1 MFDLSSATRANTK
14 REKLMKNSNIVDLS
28 DTVPTTSDKAAE
40 EFFAHLNSKLM
51 PRMRRWALA
60 LEMIECGWWPTYPE
74 YAVYDSALEVVLDIR
89 DDCMNSLWMEL
100 QQLSKAK
107 REKELDRMAQN
118 PVLRQWLTLYRKNI
132 ARAEEHKRKW
142 AERKAAQS

>member
-1 MFDLSSATRANTK
+1 
-14 REKLMKNSNIVDLS
+14 MKNGNIVNLA
-28 DTVPTTSDKAAE
+28 DTVPSSSNADVE
-40 EFFAHLNSKLM
+40 EFLAKLNSKLM

-60 LEMIECGWWPTYPE
+60 LEMLECGWWPTYPE
-74 YAVYDSALEVVLDIR
+74 YALLDSAIEVALDIR
-89 DDCMNSLWMEL
+89 DDCMNSLWMQL
-100 QQLSKAK
+100 QQLSKAE

-118 PVLRQWLTLYRKNI
+118 PVLRKWLQTYKENI